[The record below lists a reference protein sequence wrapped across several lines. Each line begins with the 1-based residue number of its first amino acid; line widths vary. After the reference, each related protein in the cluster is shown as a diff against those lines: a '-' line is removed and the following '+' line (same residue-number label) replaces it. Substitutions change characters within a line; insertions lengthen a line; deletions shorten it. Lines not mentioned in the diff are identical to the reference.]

1 MKDLTANI
9 QCPNCHRS
17 MQVKVKEM
25 VPGRHKNCPYCRTVI
40 TFSGDDGRKMQREL
54 DKFQRTLKKLGR

>member
-1 MKDLTANI
+1 MKDLTTKI

-17 MQVKVKEM
+17 IQIKVKEM
-25 VPGRHKNCPYCRTVI
+25 VPGRHKNCPHCRTVI
-40 TFSGDDGRKMQREL
+40 AFSGDDGRKIQREL